1 MQAKDFNHVK
11 QEQLETLKTASYVL
25 MLEPGRA
32 HRQKSEGRVP
42 FHAA

>member
-25 MLEPGRA
+25 MLEPDAPTARRA
-32 HRQKSEGRVP
+32 RGASL